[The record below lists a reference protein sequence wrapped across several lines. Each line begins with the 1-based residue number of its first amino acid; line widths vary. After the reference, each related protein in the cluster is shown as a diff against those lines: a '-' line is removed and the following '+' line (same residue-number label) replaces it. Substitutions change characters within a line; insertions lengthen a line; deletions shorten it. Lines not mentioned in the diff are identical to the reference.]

1 MKLLYIFSKMH
12 NYGGMERIL
21 TAKMNYLSEINNYNV
36 HFITYEQQDYPLPF
50 KLSSRINYLSINAC
64 VADRSNLTFLP
75 WLYSY
80 YFTRKVL
87 KSKLKFALKII
98 KPDIIFVSSYS
109 FNILDIIIE
118 LCKKLSIKIVLESHV
133 EPSTILM
140 SYKYKYNP
148 ILYWCIKKWDNY
160 ILKIVKNCNAI
171 VSLTHNDALFWRKF
185 SNKVHII
192 PNMLTVIPY
201 KKVDYLSKRII
212 SVGRYTY
219 QKGFDRLIKIWKQI
233 VTEHSDWEL
242 YIYGSGD
249 RTEYIKMVMENGLCE
264 YVHCM
269 PPSENIAE
277 EYANSSI
284 YCMCSRYEGF
294 GLVLIEAM
302 NCGLPCIS
310 YNCPYGPSE
319 IINNEN
325 DGFLIDEDDEKQ
337 FINKLKLLMSD
348 LNLRKKMGYA
358 AKNNVIR
365 YSQKNI
371 MDQWI
376 ELMEKL

>member
-1 MKLLYIFSKMH
+1 MH

-21 TAKMNYLSEINNYNV
+21 TAKMNYLSEKENFKV
-36 HFITYEQQDYPLPF
+36 HFITYEQQNIPLPF
-50 KLSSRINYLSINAC
+50 KLSSKINYLSINAGI
-64 VADRSNLTFLP
+64 ADRINLTFFP
-75 WLYSY
+75 WLYFY
-80 YFTRKVL
+80 YLTRKVFR
-87 KSKLKFALKII
+87 SKLISALKII
-98 KPDIIFVSSYS
+98 KPDIIFVSTYS

-133 EPSTILM
+133 ESSTILM

-148 ILYWCIKKWDNY
+148 ILYWGIKKWDNY
-160 ILKIVKNCNAI
+160 ILKIVNNCNAI
-171 VSLTHNDALFWRKF
+171 VSLTHNDALFWKKF

-192 PNMLTVIPY
+192 PNMLTVMPY
-201 KKVDYLSKRII
+201 KKVDYSSKRII

-219 QKGFDRLIKIWKQI
+219 QKGFDRLINIWKQI
-233 VTEHSDWEL
+233 VTEYSDWEL

-249 RTEYIKMVMENGLCE
+249 RTEYIKMVIENELCE
-264 YVHCM
+264 HVHCM
-269 PPSENIAE
+269 PPSENIEE
-277 EYANSSI
+277 EYAKSSI

-348 LNLRKKMGYA
+348 VNLRKKMGYA

-371 MDQWI
+371 MNQWI

>member
-1 MKLLYIFSKMH
+1 MKLLYIFNKMH

-21 TAKMNYLSEINNYNV
+21 TAKMNYLSEIDNYDI
-36 HFITYEQQDYPLPF
+36 HFITYEQQDIPLPF
-50 KLSSRINYLSINAC
+50 KLSTKINYLTINASI
-64 VADRSNLTFLP
+64 ADRINLSFFP

-80 YFTRKVL
+80 YLTRKRFKNEL
-87 KSKLKFALKII
+87 KLALEMI
-98 KPDIIFVSSYS
+98 KPEILLVSTYS
-109 FNILDIIIE
+109 FNVLDIIIN
-118 LCKKLSIKIVLESHV
+118 LCNKLGIKIILESHV
-133 EPSTILM
+133 EASTILM

-148 ILYWCIKKWDNY
+148 TLYWGIKKWDLY
-160 ILKIVKNCNAI
+160 ILKALKDCNAI
-171 VSLTHNDALFWRKF
+171 VSLTHNDALFWRIF

-192 PNMLTVIPY
+192 PNMLTVMSH
-201 KKVDYLSKRII
+201 KKDDYLSKRVI

-219 QKGFDRLIKIWKQI
+219 QKGFDRLINIWKQI
-233 VTEHSDWEL
+233 VTEYPDWEL

-249 RTEYIKMVMENGLCE
+249 RTEYEKMVIENELCKH
-264 YVHCM
+264 VHCM

-277 EYANSSI
+277 EYAKCSI

-319 IINNEN
+319 IINNDI
-325 DGFLIDEDDEKQ
+325 DGYLIDESDEKQ
-337 FINKLKLLMSD
+337 FINKLKSLMND
-348 LNLRKKMGYA
+348 VNLRERMGTA

-365 YSQKNI
+365 YSQSNI
-371 MDQWI
+371 MNQWI
-376 ELMEKL
+376 DLLEKL